1 MKQSFQLLI
10 YRFAMEDVTVN
21 AVIKDETIWLTQK
34 AMAELF
40 SVQTPVISKR
50 LQNIYDEGK
59 LNRDT
64 TVSKME
70 TVQTEGERE
79 VNRNVD
85 FYNLDATISV
95 DNRDAAIQMNT
106 LIMRRQNSQNP
117 IQNREAMI
125 LLCA

>member
-1 MKQSFQLLI
+1 
-10 YRFAMEDVTVN
+10 MEDVTVN